1 MERTAAAT
9 TATYGEDVAPE
20 KEIPVSKKLS
30 LVALVLA
37 ALAVTFADIP
47 RGVSVTAAALVGL
60 LVVVA
65 YARSFVAWVAAG
77 THYGA

>member
-1 MERTAAAT
+1 M
-9 TATYGEDVAPE
+9 
-20 KEIPVSKKLS
+20 SKKLS
-30 LVALVLA
+30 LVALVAA

-47 RGVSVTAAALVGL
+47 RGASITAAALVAV
-60 LVVVA
+60 LVVWA

>member
-1 MERTAAAT
+1 M
-9 TATYGEDVAPE
+9 
-20 KEIPVSKKLS
+20 SKKLS

-37 ALAVTFADIP
+37 ALAVTFTEIP
-47 RGVSVTAAALVGL
+47 RGVSVTAAALVAA
-60 LVVVA
+60 LVVWA